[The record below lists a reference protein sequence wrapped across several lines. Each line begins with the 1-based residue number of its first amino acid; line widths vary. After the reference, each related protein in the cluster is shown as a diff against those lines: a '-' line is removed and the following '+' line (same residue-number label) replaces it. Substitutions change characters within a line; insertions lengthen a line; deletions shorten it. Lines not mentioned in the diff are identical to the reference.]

1 MVFINKSKIYIGLHL
16 KKCNLFIQEVK
27 KTNKY
32 LVRTSDFFFK
42 RYNYAYF
49 LFKLKP
55 YHE

>member
-42 RYNYAYF
+42 RYKYAYF